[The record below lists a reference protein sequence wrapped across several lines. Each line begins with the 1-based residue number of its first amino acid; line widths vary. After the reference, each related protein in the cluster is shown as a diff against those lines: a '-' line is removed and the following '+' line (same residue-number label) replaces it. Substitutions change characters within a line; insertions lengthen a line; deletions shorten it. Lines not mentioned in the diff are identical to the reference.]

1 MIKVEINSTFLE
13 PSMAASNDETRAYA
27 VNLQLKPVENGI
39 VAVTNTGP
47 NYQFR
52 GSSAFH
58 QYFHLVAPENNIGYT
73 LPDVWDGYFHITLA
87 KFFSRL
93 APDQLDNV
101 FRDFTPPIA
110 YIPTISN
117 TVFRSTRMERVS
129 GRNRARQRHDIDFII
144 LPLDVTA
151 AVRDLYQRLQP
162 LLEEIKAKA
171 QTEDWSS
178 TAVEDLH
185 VTIRKYSNVHVDL
198 GMIDMRRYPLE
209 FRCSHLEIR
218 QPRELA
224 INRSR
229 TNNYPHPQAQWW
241 TGVTEIHGRC
251 SGCGLQIRSS
261 SWEGFCPGCKQ
272 YETVTPIW
280 STEYYHGQ

>member
-1 MIKVEINSTFLE
+1 MG
-13 PSMAASNDETRAYA
+13 ASNDETRAYA

-47 NYQFR
+47 NHQFQ
-52 GSSAFH
+52 GLSAFH
-58 QYFHLVAPENNIGYT
+58 QYFDWVAPENNISYT

-93 APDQLDNV
+93 APDELDNV
-101 FRDFTPPIA
+101 FKDFTPPMA
-110 YIPTISN
+110 NIPAISN
-117 TVFRSTRMERVS
+117 TVFRSTKVERVS
-129 GRNRARQRHDIDFII
+129 GRNRARQRQEVDFII
-144 LPLDVTA
+144 LPLHITD

-162 LLEEIKAKA
+162 LLQEIKSKA

-178 TAVEDLH
+178 TAVGDLH
-185 VTIRKYSNVHVDL
+185 VTIRKYSNVHFDL
-198 GMIDMRRYPLE
+198 NMIDMQRYPLE

-224 INRSR
+224 INRCR
-229 TNNYPHPQAQWW
+229 RNNNPHPQAQWW
-241 TGVTEIHGRC
+241 TGVTEIDGRC
-251 SGCGLQIRSS
+251 SGCGIQISPS

-280 STEYYHGQ
+280 STENYHGR